1 MDWRIGTSIV
11 MILLESGAA
20 KYASRKLLH
29 IKKIAAI
36 KRLEGQEDFLATR
49 NKWAEKLN
57 QMSYFCAAFV
67 CMINVTD

>member
-49 NKWAEKLN
+49 NK
-57 QMSYFCAAFV
+57 
-67 CMINVTD
+67 